1 MEARLLLLL
10 WKSSSECMPINDDSR
25 VEGDHFLGGA
35 REGVQIKAFSS
46 ERKKLMNAFYVY
58 VLSWNFGVR
67 IKNAV
72 EKENPFTHSL

>member
-46 ERKKLMNAFYVY
+46 ERRKLMNAIICAKLELRGSY
-58 VLSWNFGVR
+58 
-67 IKNAV
+67 K
-72 EKENPFTHSL
+72 KC